1 MSQNRMPE
9 SVRNVEQRAAGS
21 GFTPKPNGQH
31 QQDTRSPLANV
42 QVHPRKMV
50 ARKAPILVNFDARGV
65 TVAGIL
71 RSCERIEITIQ
82 GKPKKAIQYGIFNEK
97 EGQEYRILGTYDINC
112 KLLWPEDRGRYV
124 EVTYVGENMSVVREG
139 RALREFD
146 VQVSMDNPIH
156 ASKPEDSLGIT
167 DEDIPF

>member
-21 GFTPKPNGQH
+21 GFVQKPNGQ
-31 QQDTRSPLANV
+31 QQQPARTAPQQQPTV
-42 QVHPRKMV
+42 RKMIV
-50 ARKAPILVNFDARGV
+50 RKTPILVNFDAPGV
-65 TVAGIL
+65 TVSGIL

-146 VQVSMDNPIH
+146 VQVSMDTPIH
-156 ASKPEDSLGIT
+156 PSKPTDNLEIT